1 MADGCLATLDFALW
15 RNLCTFAVIIKNLRM
30 KLLKRIPLLGRVIIA
45 IVLGILLGNVLPLW
59 GVRLFVTFNSVFSN
73 FLSFLIPLII
83 VGLVT
88 PAIFDIG
95 KSAGKLLLITAI
107 IAYGDTVLSGL
118 FSYATSVSVFP
129 HLINPA
135 AASQVAAQQ
144 ASIDPYFSV
153 AIPPLMD
160 VMSALVLSFALG
172 LGIAH
177 FGSES
182 MGRGFR
188 EFRDIVAKV
197 IEVALIPLLPLYVM
211 GIFMSM
217 AHTGQAWH
225 VARVFITII
234 GVIFAMHIVLLI
246 VQYCIAGAIARR
258 NPFKALLT
266 MLPAYFTALGTSSSA
281 ATIPVTLKQTVANG
295 VRPGIAGFVVPLC
308 ATIHLSG
315 SAMKITACAVALMLM
330 KGLPIEFSTF
340 LGFIMMLG
348 VMMVAAPGV
357 PGGAI
362 MAALAV
368 LQSIL
373 GFNAEQQAIMIAL
386 YITMDS
392 FGTACNVTGDGAIAL
407 VLNRIHADDAD
418 QSSPEPSPEP
428 SSEQI

>member
-1 MADGCLATLDFALW
+1 M
-15 RNLCTFAVIIKNLRM
+15 IIWSNDKNLLIFVGQIEKTIM
-30 KLLKRIPLLGRVIIA
+30 KILKRIPLLVRVIIA
-45 IVLGILLGNVLPLW
+45 IILGVLLGNVLPQW
-59 GVRLFVTFNSVFSN
+59 AVRLFVTFNSVFSN

-88 PAIFDIG
+88 PAIADIG
-95 KSAGKLLLITAI
+95 KGAGKLLLITAL
-107 IAYGDTVLSGL
+107 IAYGDTVFSGL
-118 FSYATSVSVFP
+118 FSYATSISVFP
-129 HLINPA
+129 HLIDPA
-135 AASQVAAQQ
+135 AAAQIAADE
-144 ASIDPYFSV
+144 AKIEPFFTIN
-153 AIPPLMD
+153 IPPLMD
-160 VMSALVLSFALG
+160 VMSALVLSFAMG

-182 MGRGFR
+182 LKRGFG
-188 EFRDIVAKV
+188 EFRDIVAKT
-197 IEVALIPLLPLYVM
+197 IEVALIPLLPLYIM

-225 VARVFITII
+225 IVKVFISII
-234 GVIFAMHIVLLI
+234 GIIFAMHIILLV

-258 NPFKALLT
+258 NPFKALMT

-281 ATIPVTLKQTVANG
+281 ATIPVTLKQTQLNG
-295 VRPGIAGFVVPLC
+295 VREGIAGFVVPLC

-315 SAMKITACAVALMLM
+315 SAMKITACAVALLLM
-330 KGLPIEFSTF
+330 QGAPIEFGTF
-340 LGFIMMLG
+340 VGFIMMLG

-362 MAALAV
+362 MAALGV

-373 GFNAEQQAIMIAL
+373 GFNAEQQAMMIAL

-407 VLNRIHADDAD
+407 IVNSI
-418 QSSPEPSPEP
+418 QEKE
-428 SSEQI
+428 